1 MPQGNVAMF
10 REDGCK
16 LQIPTAVKL
25 LFKCGG
31 KIKYIFK
38 FSKSIYILVQG
49 IVKYKPLQEKE
60 NINQIQL

>member
-10 REDGCK
+10 RENGCK

-38 FSKSIYILVQG
+38 FSKSIYILMQG
-49 IVKYKPLQEKE
+49 
-60 NINQIQL
+60 NCQI